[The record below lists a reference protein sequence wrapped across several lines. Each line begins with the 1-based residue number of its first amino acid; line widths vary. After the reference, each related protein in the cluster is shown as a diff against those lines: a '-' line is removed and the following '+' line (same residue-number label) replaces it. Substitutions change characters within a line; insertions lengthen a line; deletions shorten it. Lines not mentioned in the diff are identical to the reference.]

1 MKYLITGCAGF
12 IGFHLTDALLGRGYE
27 IVGVDNV
34 NKYCDANLKYDRLAE
49 IECSNNFTFYLADIT
64 HEDIMRKIFEKH
76 KFDGVCHLAAQAGVR
91 YSLENPFAYQKS
103 NLEGFQTVIDLTSLF
118 GVRNFVYAS
127 SSSVYG
133 GNTKMPFSEDDPVN
147 KPLSLYAST
156 KRSNELTA
164 YTYSHLYRMNC
175 TGLRY
180 FTVYGPYG
188 RPDMALFIFTNA
200 IKRGLPIDVYNYGNM
215 RRSFTY
221 IDDIIDGTVAA
232 IENPMR
238 YELFNLGGGETIEL
252 MRYIELIEEF
262 MGEKAE
268 KNMIK
273 LQPGDVVATVADISK
288 AKKMLGYDPKV
299 TVEEGIEKFIEWYQ
313 NYYT

>member
-1 MKYLITGCAGF
+1 MRYLITGCAGF
-12 IGFHLTDALLGRGYE
+12 IGFHLTGALLGRGYE

-34 NKYCDANLKYDRLAE
+34 NKYYDANLKYDRLAE
-49 IECSNNFTFYLADIT
+49 IECSGNFKFYLTDIT
-64 HEDIMRKIFEKH
+64 NEDIMRKIFEKNE
-76 KFDGVCHLAAQAGVR
+76 FDGVCHLAAQAGVR

-103 NLEGFQTVIDLTSLF
+103 NLEGFQTVIDLASLF

-188 RPDMALFIFTNA
+188 RPDMALYIFTNA
-200 IKRGLPIDVYNYGNM
+200 IRRGRPIDVYNYGNM

-238 YELFNLGGGETIEL
+238 YELFNLGGGETVAL

-262 MGEKAE
+262 MGKKAE
-268 KNMIK
+268 KNMLK
-273 LQPGDVVATVADISK
+273 LQPGDVIATEADISK
-288 AKKMLGYDPKV
+288 AKKMLGYTPKV
-299 TVEEGIEKFIEWYQ
+299 TVEEGITSFIEWYR
-313 NYYT
+313 NYYV

>member
-12 IGFHLTDALLGRGYE
+12 IGFHLADALLGRGYE
-27 IVGVDNV
+27 VVGVDNV
-34 NKYCDANLKYDRLAE
+34 NKYYDANLKYNRLAE
-49 IECSNNFTFYLADIT
+49 IECSGNFEFYLADIT
-64 HEDIMRKIFEKH
+64 SEDIMRKIFEKH
-76 KFDGVCHLAAQAGVR
+76 EFDGVCHLAAQAGVR

-103 NLEGFQTVIDLTSLF
+103 NLEGFHTIIDLASLF

-133 GNTKMPFSEDDPVN
+133 GNTKMPFSEGDPVN
-147 KPLSLYAST
+147 RPLSLYAST

-200 IKRGLPIDVYNYGNM
+200 IKRGLSIDVYNYGNM

-221 IDDIIDGTVAA
+221 IDDIIDGTIAA

-238 YELFNLGGGETIEL
+238 YELFNLGGGETVEL

-262 MGEKAE
+262 MGEKAS
-268 KNMIK
+268 KNMLK
-273 LQPGDVVATVADISK
+273 LQPGDVVATVANISK
-288 AKKMLGYDPKV
+288 AKKMLGYKPKI
-299 TVEEGIEKFIEWYQ
+299 TVEEGIERFIDWYR